1 MLRITL
7 QKKTFSSKK
16 FPFIRFLTISTCRNW
31 QLCLKLEN
39 SMTTFPYVKDN
50 GNRLLKKLKVDMIM
64 ELGNNIL
71 DKVDK
76 EFNLKKY
83 K

>member
-1 MLRITL
+1 
-7 QKKTFSSKK
+7 
-16 FPFIRFLTISTCRNW
+16 
-31 QLCLKLEN
+31 
-39 SMTTFPYVKDN
+39 MTTFPYIKDY
-50 GNRLLKKLKVDMIM
+50 GNRLSKKLQVDMIM
-64 ELGNNIL
+64 ELGNNVL

>member
-1 MLRITL
+1 
-7 QKKTFSSKK
+7 
-16 FPFIRFLTISTCRNW
+16 
-31 QLCLKLEN
+31 
-39 SMTTFPYVKDN
+39 MTTFPYVKDN
-50 GNRLLKKLKVDMIM
+50 GNRLLKKLKVDMIIIM